1 VVLLIP
7 QVAARRG
14 IDEGGQRLRTYR
26 EYIHVRG
33 GRAGTRKTL
42 KLDFTGAAAE
52 AEAEARARSSA
63 DERRRIAGRW
73 RAMAAIEIRMGSSSA
88 AAAAAQGSIGIG
100 SRRRSSSLFD
110 RCRRD
115 GSMISIGG
123 FPFFFSAEC
132 QTGEGKG
139 DQERTRRD
147 QHDKSARPLFS
158 VYWAR
163 PSSIRPTTYFLTYV
177 LASLNRKTC
186 PLTLKTVGNYSF
198 GGFVRHGIVDPAE
211 RLSQH
216 AVGVKSLRLLGQPN
230 PHTQAKAL
238 ATNTTTT
245 ATA

>member
-1 VVLLIP
+1 MVLLIP

-123 FPFFFSAEC
+123 FPFSFLRMSNGRRKRGS
-132 QTGEGKG
+132 GE
-139 DQERTRRD
+139 DAT
-147 QHDKSARPLFS
+147 
-158 VYWAR
+158 
-163 PSSIRPTTYFLTYV
+163 RPTRQVRT
-177 LASLNRKTC
+177 
-186 PLTLKTVGNYSF
+186 PLVF
-198 GGFVRHGIVDPAE
+198 C
-211 RLSQH
+211 
-216 AVGVKSLRLLGQPN
+216 LLG
-230 PHTQAKAL
+230 
-238 ATNTTTT
+238 
-245 ATA
+245 